1 MEIKTII
8 RPLTLRSYSTQFDA
22 EVNAAL
28 KEGWELT
35 EVRPLNDGA
44 ELCAILTREAAHE
57 SPQKPS
63 PMEAMRVVQAYCRT
77 QEGCKACGL
86 RQYCHRTTPPYWQLP
101 KEVEA

>member
-35 EVRPLNDGA
+35 EVRPLHDGA
-44 ELCAILTREAAHE
+44 ELCAILTREAAPE

-63 PMEAMRVVQAYCRT
+63 PIEAMWVVQAHCQT
-77 QEGCKACGL
+77 QEVCKACKL
-86 RQYCHRTTPPYWQLP
+86 HQFCHWSPPPYWQLP

>member
-44 ELCAILTREAAHE
+44 ELCATQGSFSQHGGEAE
-57 SPQKPS
+57 RGDPENPTSQN
-63 PMEAMRVVQAYCRT
+63 
-77 QEGCKACGL
+77 
-86 RQYCHRTTPPYWQLP
+86 
-101 KEVEA
+101 